1 MPVVAG
7 SEGAADESTPNCHH
21 RTLLYYRHSVFSCAY
36 NQSVM
41 PKDALQLSAP
51 KQTRCNLTKTNMH
64 RVKTPGTGAEQ
75 TGTSFVRG
83 FLLFISASSF
93 SLVVL
98 RVQKNSSTE

>member
-64 RVKTPGTGAEQ
+64 RVKTPGLNKPAQ
-75 TGTSFVRG
+75 ASFVG
-83 FLLFISASSF
+83 FYFLSAHHPF
-93 SLVVL
+93 H
-98 RVQKNSSTE
+98 